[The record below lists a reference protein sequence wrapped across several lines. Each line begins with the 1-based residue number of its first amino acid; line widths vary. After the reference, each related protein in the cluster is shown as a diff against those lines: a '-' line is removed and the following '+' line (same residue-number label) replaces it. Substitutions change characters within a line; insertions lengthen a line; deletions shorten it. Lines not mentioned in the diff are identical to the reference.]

1 MRRMLSEEQLKNKI
15 LEYAPGGSGSGGITS
30 EVVLAETESLAQGQ
44 DKQYTNLGLSKLKA
58 YDLIILNIIHGAGV
72 LASCIVP
79 ANLIQTDVPIEL
91 ANNVMFIVNDE
102 NTSTLLNSSANSTH
116 QFTITCIKY

>member
-44 DKQYTNLGLSKLKA
+44 DKQYTNLGLSKLQT
-58 YDLIILNIIHGAGV
+58 YDLIILNVIHGAGV
-72 LASCIVP
+72 WTSCVIP
-79 ANLIQTDVPIEL
+79 ANLIKIDVPIEVTD
-91 ANNVMFIVNDE
+91 NVMFVLNTA
-102 NTSTLLNSSANSTH
+102 NTSTLFNSSATAIH
-116 QFTITCIKY
+116 EFTITCIKY